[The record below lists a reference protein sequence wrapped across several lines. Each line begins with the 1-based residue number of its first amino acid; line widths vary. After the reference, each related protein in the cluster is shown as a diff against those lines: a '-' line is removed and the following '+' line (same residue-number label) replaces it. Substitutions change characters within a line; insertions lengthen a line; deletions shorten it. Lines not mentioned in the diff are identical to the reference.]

1 MPKDK
6 KLYMEGYITGLLEVN
21 NHGGCIMEI
30 DDPREAFG
38 FARDVIGSTRRR
50 NIVNKLA
57 VIFLQR
63 IITPSFVSLDM
74 FALVIPYLSA
84 VLFVHNN
91 DDFLG

>member
-1 MPKDK
+1 
-6 KLYMEGYITGLLEVN
+6 MER
-21 NHGGCIMEI
+21 
-30 DDPREAFG
+30 DASREAVG
-38 FARDVIGSTRRR
+38 FARDLIGSKRRCT
-50 NIVNKLA
+50 IFNKLA

-63 IITPSFVSLDM
+63 IMTPSFVSLDM